1 MSRCPRC
8 GRAYH
13 KTDREP
19 NRPYSPVELDLI
31 KAMVGA
37 DYTAR
42 EIALM
47 SAPRSP
53 QNIREICRRMGW
65 KLTPGKP
72 GAPIGNINGRRS
84 R

>member
-1 MSRCPRC
+1 MRCPRC

-13 KTDREP
+13 KTAREP

-31 KAMVGA
+31 ERMVAA

-47 SAPRSP
+47 CEPRTP
-53 QNIREICRRMGW
+53 QNIREICRRHGW

-72 GAPIGNINGRRS
+72 GAPIGNRNARRS
-84 R
+84 P